1 MTKGTD
7 VIFFLVIFTFI
18 NLASETNT
26 GFGMS
31 EIFCKVFFYIS
42 NMLNFLMLNKEIV
55 LQGVYSR
62 ISKELTSLPKM
73 LFLRNLPLFFLNF
86 FPTFLFTFETLLRHL
101 IYLSSNPTLSTSL
114 TSFNIQTSSTPSHGR
129 YLFPA
134 TSLTI
139 QILMKETKHIVIRRV
154 GLLGTI

>member
-1 MTKGTD
+1 M
-7 VIFFLVIFTFI
+7 
-18 NLASETNT
+18 
-26 GFGMS
+26 
-31 EIFCKVFFYIS
+31 
-42 NMLNFLMLNKEIV
+42 
-55 LQGVYSR
+55 QGVYSR
-62 ISKELTSLPKM
+62 IFKELTSLPKM

-139 QILMKETKHIVIRRV
+139 QILMKETKHIVITRV
-154 GLLGTI
+154 GLLGTTWTNKNKFSFKQIAQSSRVNFVFNITF

>member
-1 MTKGTD
+1 MACLKYFARFFSISPTCS
-7 VIFFLVIFTFI
+7 IFWCWI
-18 NLASETNT
+18 
-26 GFGMS
+26 
-31 EIFCKVFFYIS
+31 K
-42 NMLNFLMLNKEIV
+42 KIV
-55 LQGVYSR
+55 SHGVYSR
-62 ISKELTSLPKM
+62 IFKELTSLPKM

-86 FPTFLFTFETLLRHL
+86 FPTFLFTLLRHL
-101 IYLSSNPTLSTSL
+101 IYLSPNPTLSTSL

-154 GLLGTI
+154 GLLGTILTSKNKFSFKQIAQSSRVNFVFNITF

>member
-1 MTKGTD
+1 M
-7 VIFFLVIFTFI
+7 
-18 NLASETNT
+18 
-26 GFGMS
+26 
-31 EIFCKVFFYIS
+31 
-42 NMLNFLMLNKEIV
+42 
-55 LQGVYSR
+55 QGVYSR
-62 ISKELTSLPKM
+62 NFKELTSLPKM

-86 FPTFLFTFETLLRHL
+86 FSTFLFTFETLLRHL

-139 QILMKETKHIVIRRV
+139 QILMKETKHIVITRV
-154 GLLGTI
+154 GLLGTTWTNKNKFSFKQIAQSSRVNFVFNITF